1 MFSTLFIRS
10 VINCSK
16 TCCAETMYKSRIYA
30 DAKGGKV
37 YKNESKNN

>member
-10 VINCSK
+10 VLNCSK
-16 TCCAETMYKSRIYA
+16 TCCAETTRTIRCA